1 MMRFDDAAMQR
12 LESFLA
18 GHSADRMTSE
28 GLRRAAVLIPLMR
41 REDGWYLLFQRR
53 SNDLPVHKGQVAFPG
68 GGLEGDESPEEAAVR
83 ETEEETGVPRGL
95 VRLIGRVDELVTRT
109 GYLVT
114 PVVGVIPG
122 SLEYRLQQSEVTDV
136 FEVPID
142 RFLQEG
148 NPRIRWVPWRG
159 EMYPAYSWNG
169 GAHEIWG
176 LTGRILKSFV
186 DVVWPVL

>member
-1 MMRFDDAAMQR
+1 MRFDDAAMQR
-12 LESFLA
+12 LESFLEQ
-18 GHSADRMTSE
+18 HVADVMTATD
-28 GLRRAAVLIPLMR
+28 LRRAAVLIPLIR
-41 REDGWYLLFQRR
+41 NTDGWYLLFQRR
-53 SNDLPVHKGQVAFPG
+53 SDDLPVHKGQVAFPG
-68 GGLEGDESPEEAAVR
+68 GGLEGEETPEEAALR
-83 ETEEETGVPRGL
+83 ETEEETGVPRGQ
-95 VRLIGRVDELVTRT
+95 VRLIGRLDELVTRT

-114 PVVGVIPG
+114 PVVGVIPT
-122 SLEYRLQQSEVTDV
+122 SLTYRIQHSEVTDL
-136 FEVPID
+136 FEVPLD
-142 RFLQEG
+142 AFLEEG